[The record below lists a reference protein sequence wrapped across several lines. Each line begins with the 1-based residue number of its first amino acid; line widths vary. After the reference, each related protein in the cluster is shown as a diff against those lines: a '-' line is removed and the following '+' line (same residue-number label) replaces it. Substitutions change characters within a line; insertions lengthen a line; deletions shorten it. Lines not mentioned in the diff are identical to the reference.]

1 MGRVIANFET
11 TVRVGDK
18 HVRVQAEERCV
29 FFAVILLPRIR
40 ISPLFV
46 GNPHYFG
53 LDRRQLPTSDVGIE
67 EGYI

>member
-1 MGRVIANFET
+1 M
-11 TVRVGDK
+11 
-18 HVRVQAEERCV
+18 HRVQAEERCV
-29 FFAVILLPRIR
+29 FFAVTLLPRIR